1 MDSLHPSPSQQEP
14 AVKKPYSSPKL
25 VDLGAI
31 EELSLAG
38 SGAVAEGPGSTNKK
52 RKP

>member
-1 MDSLHPSPSQQEP
+1 M
-14 AVKKPYSSPKL
+14 KRPYSSPRL

-38 SGAVAEGPGSTNKK
+38 SGALVEGMSSPDKK